1 MRSLP
6 VKIVGAVVVGMIV
19 IGLWAFFAPTKVGG
33 STTYSVTS
41 GISMEPLLHKNDLA
55 FVRSQPSYHVGDI
68 VLYNSQVL
76 HKPVLHRIILI
87 QHGNYFFKGDNNGF
101 VDPGYATRSELV
113 GTMWFSVPGVG
124 AVLSWLGKPTHAAL
138 LAGLA
143 VMLIVVTGF
152 TTTKSRRRRRRGSH
166 PMIPQPTPT
175 ARAARSSDEQSTAPR
190 QARTGSRGADSRRP
204 PPFLDGPAPTLI
216 ALGLVVVLAVMMLG
230 AGFSRSPHR
239 VGVESGAYQQSGT
252 FSYSAAANAPTAV
265 YPTGTVKTGDPI
277 YPSLVDNVTLRFGY
291 QLTSALPHRIKGTVV
306 LRALVLSQA
315 DTWQEVSTVVPIT
328 RFSRDKTSISTDLPL
343 ASLYSL
349 IDRVSTE
356 SGVAGAS
363 YSVDIQPVVN
373 ITGTVGTH
381 RINDKF
387 SPVLP
392 FAVSKAAIRVD
403 VAVAPPPPGATY
415 VPGSSATALA
425 AALHPVQTGSVPKI
439 VANEIAV
446 AKYKIA
452 VPAIRVLGIAL
463 AVLALL
469 LAIVHDRLR
478 RRGHKR
484 SNEEV
489 IARRLHALIVPVAAL
504 GAAEGRAPIA
514 VPDFAQLAGLA
525 RFLERP
531 ILYEVQNGNRT
542 YAVDDESIRYLTRA
556 ADRREARIGT
566 EEASPDARAL
576 RKQVAS
582 SEPKRRLSK
591 RALAARG
598 GRARGV
604 GGAHHPHIELHRVD
618 QRPGQPRRHV
628 GAARPGHAGCTGKL
642 RRSRAHLAPA
652 GFGHLLEQ
660 RVACAHPGQRRRRQ
674 DHQHRSVQLH
684 RRRGRQGHG
693 QRQVDRRLHHRPD
706 RRNHLQH
713 LLEEDVTLTRS
724 ASCSGAEISRR
735 PGVTA
740 DSCTRG

>member
-6 VKIVGAVVVGMIV
+6 VKIVGAVVSGAIV

-55 FVRSQPSYHVGDI
+55 FVRSQASYHVGDI

-124 AVLSWLGKPTHAAL
+124 AVLGWLGKPFHAAL

-166 PMIPQPTPT
+166 PMNPQPAPPE
-175 ARAARSSDEQSTAPR
+175 RAAISTEESSSEPR
-190 QARTGSRGADSRRP
+190 ESRAGAGSRRP
-204 PPFLDGPAPTLI
+204 PPYFDGPAPTLI
-216 ALGLVVVLAVMMLG
+216 ALGVVFALAVMLLG
-230 AGFSRSPHR
+230 AGFTRSAHR
-239 VGVESGAYQQSGT
+239 VGVQAGAYQQSGT
-252 FSYSAAANAPTAV
+252 FSYSATANAPTAV
-265 YPTGTVKTGDPI
+265 YPNGTVTTGDPI
-277 YPSLVDNVTLRFGY
+277 YPSLVDTVTLKFAY

-306 LRALVLSQA
+306 LRALVLSQS

-328 RFSRDKTSISTDLPL
+328 RFSSDKTSISTDLPL
-343 ASLYSL
+343 ASLYRL
-349 IDRVSTE
+349 IDSVSTQ
-356 SGVAGAS
+356 SGVVGAS
-363 YSVDIQPVVN
+363 YSVDIQPVVH
-373 ITGTVGTH
+373 ITGTVGNR

-392 FAVSKAAIRVD
+392 FTVTKAAIRVD

-425 AALHPVQTGSVPKI
+425 AALHPVQVGSVPKV
-439 VANEIAV
+439 VANDIAV
-446 AKYKIA
+446 AKYKFA
-452 VPAIRVLGIAL
+452 VPAVRVLGIAF
-463 AVLALL
+463 ALLMVL

-478 RRGHKR
+478 RRGTKR

-504 GAAEGRAPIA
+504 DTADGRAPIV

-542 YAVDDESIRYLTRA
+542 YAVDDESIRYFTCA
-556 ADRREARIGT
+556 ADRRAARAGT
-566 EEASPDARAL
+566 DEPSPDTRAH

-582 SEPKRRLSK
+582 SEPKRHVSK
-591 RALAARG
+591 RAFAARAAAG
-598 GRARGV
+598 LVVLAVLTTLTLSFTASTNVPASRVGASVQPGQVMQAAPANCSSLALTTLVRGTGTFSNSASHALVLGSAGVDRITSTGQYNCIV
-604 GGAHHPHIELHRVD
+604 GGGGKDTVNAKSTDVCIIGPT
-618 QRPGQPRRHV
+618 
-628 GAARPGHAGCTGKL
+628 AGTTYN
-642 RRSRAHLAPA
+642 
-652 GFGHLLEQ
+652 
-660 RVACAHPGQRRRRQ
+660 V
-674 DHQHRSVQLH
+674 
-684 RRRGRQGHG
+684 
-693 QRQVDRRLHHRPD
+693 
-706 RRNHLQH
+706 
-713 LLEEDVTLTRS
+713 
-724 ASCSGAEISRR
+724 CSKK
-735 PGVTA
+735 P
-740 DSCTRG
+740 